1 MEDLRLFIANL
12 IGILGPHYDHKVCPA
27 HDLSHSKE
35 MIRLA
40 RKIKAIPAYK
50 TLDPDEFEVACIM
63 HSTDRSNTL
72 REVIGFKKGMPFG
85 EFKTTWANYLRTLL
99 ATSPFDDVARERII
113 DAILQ
118 HAKKDDEPGD
128 SVLLTALRIADKVVR
143 FNSIGVMA
151 IAANHR
157 DNQFYDENNPFN
169 YDSTEETKLKSVY
182 NDYCRVLEW
191 FKMLVCDAARNLI
204 PLKQLKRYVEFMRW
218 AGEDIAEITG
228 VPNEVEN
235 DIKKALGKYYHLVSQ
250 E

>member
-1 MEDLRLFIANL
+1 MNDLRKYIANL
-12 IGILGPHYDHKVCPA
+12 TGILVPHYDHKVCPA

-35 MIRLA
+35 MIQLG

-63 HSTDRSNTL
+63 HSTDRSITL
-72 REVIGFKKGMPFG
+72 REIIGFKKGMPFG
-85 EFKTTWANYLRTLL
+85 EFKTTWSNYLKTLL
-99 ATSPFDDVARERII
+99 NNSPFDDVARERII

-118 HAKKDDEPGD
+118 HSKKYDDPGD

-143 FNSIGVMA
+143 FNSIGIMA

-182 NDYCRVLEW
+182 NDFCRVLEW
-191 FKMLVCDAARNLI
+191 YGLLPSDATRNLI
-204 PLKQLKRYVEFMRW
+204 PLEKLKRYVQFMRW

-228 VPNEVEN
+228 KINEVEN
-235 DIKKALGKYYHLVSQ
+235 NIEKAMGPYYYLVKRD
-250 E
+250 